1 MNYQEK
7 VERGASIVIKDW
19 MKLKSNEKLCIVT
32 SNKHYS
38 EAEELKKF
46 AEEITNHVAIMLVKD
61 EGKYVGVFFDENEK
75 IFDVYDAIIGATDY
89 SIVTTKSADRAIK
102 KGKKFLSLPLSTNNG
117 MSMLAF
123 DFLTVD
129 TELSRIKAQ
138 ILLKYIEKSSKITV
152 STALGTHLEFS
163 MKRRKPGFFNGTVK
177 DGKGYA
183 SASVEV
189 YIPIVETKTNG
200 TLILDGS
207 FGYIGKV
214 EKPVRVEF
222 KDGRIVSIEDNESGH
237 ILDQHLKDYQDE
249 NMYVAAEF
257 GIGLNPISKCNGDC
271 YIEDESVYGTFH
283 IGFGRNHALGGKHE
297 AKSHF
302 DLVTCKPNIYFDNRL
317 IMEEGE
323 ITIPEFRI

>member
-1 MNYQEK
+1 
-7 VERGASIVIKDW
+7 

-32 SNKHYS
+32 SSKHYS
-38 EAEELKKF
+38 EAEELKKV
-46 AEEITNHVAIMLVKD
+46 AEQITENVAIMLVKD

-75 IFDVYDAIIGATDY
+75 IFDVYDSIIGATDY

-117 MSMLAF
+117 VSMLAY
-123 DFLTVD
+123 DFLTID

-138 ILLKYIEKSSKITV
+138 ILLKYIEKSSKIVVT
-152 STALGTHLEFS
+152 TALGTNLEFS

-200 TLILDGS
+200 ILVLDGS

-214 EKPVRVEF
+214 NQPVKVEF
-222 KDGRIVSIEDNESGH
+222 KDGRIVNIEDNESGR
-237 ILDQHLKDYQDE
+237 ILNQHLIDYEDE

-257 GIGLNPISKCNGDC
+257 GIGLNPLSHCDGNC

-323 ITIPEFRI
+323 ITIPEFQV